1 VSASEK
7 PEPPP
12 RRWAVDRQQVL
23 ILMAAA
29 VMLGSFGLFVLWPKH
44 RELASL
50 EGALEQERRLLGRRV
65 AASREGLYVSARIPV
80 LRRNQEAL
88 LRWLPDGP
96 EVAEFLRAVE
106 ASLAEV
112 GDVRHE
118 VLRTGEPTTAAETWA
133 VPLTLRLEGPFP
145 AVYRA
150 LAALE
155 GVHRLHRLAR
165 LRVARAE
172 DQAGGV
178 VAEVDLLAY
187 FLPEGETSATPEAA
201 SAETDE
207 GERPPAPGKDETL

>member
-1 VSASEK
+1 MSATEK

-12 RRWAVDRQQVL
+12 RRWALDRQQVL
-23 ILMAAA
+23 ILIAAA

-50 EGALEQERRLLGRRV
+50 EGALEQERRLLGRHV

-96 EVAEFLRAVE
+96 EVAGFLRAVE
-106 ASLAEV
+106 ASLAQVE
-112 GDVRHE
+112 GVRGE
-118 VLRTGEPTTAAETWA
+118 VLRTGEPTTAAGARA

-155 GVHRLHRLAR
+155 GVERLHRLT
-165 LRVARAE
+165 RVSVVRAG

-187 FLPEGETSATPEAA
+187 YLPDDGSLAAPAVA
-201 SAETDE
+201 SAEPNE
-207 GERPPAPGKDETL
+207 GVPPTAPGKDGTR